1 MIFDYPL
8 PQRDRLHAEMANWH
22 RRDETEVVE
31 TLLDAARLDSESLDR
46 IAEHARALVGE
57 VRRHR
62 LGKGGIDAFMQEY
75 ELSSQEGVV
84 LMCLAEALLRIPDP
98 ETADAL
104 IRDKLGPADWEKHV
118 GNSDSVFVNASTW
131 ALMLTGRVVSLHD
144 YREQSLK
151 SVLGRLVSR
160 VGEPMIRQ
168 SVTQGMRILG
178 RQFVMGR
185 SIEEALARAS
195 ADQERGYRHSFD
207 MLGEAAHTAADAK
220 RYLDAYHEAIT
231 AIGKHGAGR
240 GPIESSGIS
249 VKLSACTHAMNSRNA
264 NAQWLSWCRD

>member
-1 MIFDYPL
+1 MIFDYPP
-8 PQRDRLHAEMANWH
+8 PQRDRLHAEIANWH

-46 IAEHARALVGE
+46 IAERARALVDE

-104 IRDKLGPADWEKHV
+104 IREKLGPADWEKHV

-144 YREQSLK
+144 YREQ
-151 SVLGRLVSR
+151 
-160 VGEPMIRQ
+160 
-168 SVTQGMRILG
+168 
-178 RQFVMGR
+178 
-185 SIEEALARAS
+185 
-195 ADQERGYRHSFD
+195 
-207 MLGEAAHTAADAK
+207 
-220 RYLDAYHEAIT
+220 
-231 AIGKHGAGR
+231 
-240 GPIESSGIS
+240 
-249 VKLSACTHAMNSRNA
+249 
-264 NAQWLSWCRD
+264 

>member
-1 MIFDYPL
+1 MIFDQPL
-8 PQRDRLHAEMANWH
+8 PQRDPLRETIADWH
-22 RRDETEVVE
+22 RRDETEVVD
-31 TLLDAARLDSESLDR
+31 TLLDAAELDEGMRAR
-46 IAEHARALVGE
+46 IAERARTLVAE

-62 LGKGGIDAFMQEY
+62 IGKGGVDAFMQEY

-84 LMCLAEALLRIPDP
+84 LMCLAEALLRIPD
-98 ETADAL
+98 EDTADRL
-104 IRDKLGPADWEKHV
+104 IRDKLGPADWEKHL
-118 GNSDSVFVNASTW
+118 GNSESVFVNASTW

-144 YREQSLK
+144 YGEQSLK

-185 SIEEALARAS
+185 SIVEALGRA
-195 ADQERGYRHSFD
+195 ADDEVRGYRHSFD

-220 RYLDAYHEAIT
+220 RYFDAYNEAIA
-231 AIGKHGAGR
+231 AIGAR
-240 GPIESSGIS
+240 RRCRRRP
-249 VKLSACTHAMNSRNA
+249 SRP
-264 NAQWLSWCRD
+264 CG